1 MKTAKLVLVILSIV
15 LCAFVLF
22 QSCAA
27 GAANAL
33 SENGEVSGSG
43 GLLVAILM
51 LAGGI
56 VMIATRKSTG
66 IGGSVAGVVLY
77 GLASLIGF
85 MTAGSFSDLYIWS
98 TFCVILVILNLVA
111 AVKLKKSSNYD

>member
-1 MKTAKLVLVILSIV
+1 MKTAKLVLGILSIV
-15 LCAFVLF
+15 LCGFVMF

-33 SENGEVSGSG
+33 TENGEVGGSG

-56 VMIATRKSTG
+56 VMIATRNSSG
-66 IGGSVAGVVLY
+66 IGGSVAGIVLY
-77 GLASLIGF
+77 GLAALIGF

-98 TFCVILVILNLVA
+98 VFCVILVILNLAA
-111 AVKLKKSSNYD
+111 AVKLKKSGGAD